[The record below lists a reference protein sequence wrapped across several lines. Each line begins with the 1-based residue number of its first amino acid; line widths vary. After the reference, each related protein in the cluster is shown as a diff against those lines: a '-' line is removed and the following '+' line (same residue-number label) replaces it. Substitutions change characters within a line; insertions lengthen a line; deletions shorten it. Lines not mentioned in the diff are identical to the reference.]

1 MKNFYV
7 LLFLTLSLFL
17 KKRIE
22 ISIFQ
27 YSKRGYTY
35 SPLLLNT
42 IKDIYSKYK
51 RILEKI
57 LRILVHETSPLKK
70 KNKKAIEGFRFRDGM
85 GFRLYGP
92 AVSVPAIKTGAWRS
106 IDLLLFYLIFSL
118 SSRFKFSSVAN
129 FQFFIRK
136 KN

>member
-1 MKNFYV
+1 MQENSWKNS
-7 LLFLTLSLFL
+7 TNS
-17 KKRIE
+17 
-22 ISIFQ
+22 
-27 YSKRGYTY
+27 
-35 SPLLLNT
+35 SPWNFA
-42 IKDIYSKYK
+42 
-51 RILEKI
+51 
-57 LRILVHETSPLKK
+57 VKK